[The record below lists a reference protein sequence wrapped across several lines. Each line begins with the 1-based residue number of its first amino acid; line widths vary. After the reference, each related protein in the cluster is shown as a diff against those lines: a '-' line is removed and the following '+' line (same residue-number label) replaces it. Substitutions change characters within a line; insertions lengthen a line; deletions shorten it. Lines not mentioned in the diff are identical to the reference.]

1 MQHVTGNGMLRFNL
15 VFRKYILFWAL
26 LAMVIGYLAGHYNP
40 ERVRSLK
47 SFLTPLAFVM
57 IFVMIF
63 PSSLSNLAKLKLY
76 LSPLA
81 VSFALFSISPFVAYI
96 VSTIIPEH
104 FQYLRTGIIIS
115 SAVPPDA
122 MLSAWAGFLE
132 ADLLFTL
139 IIQSFLS
146 CVALLLMPFGLPF
159 FFDQSSYFSLFI
171 LVKNLF
177 FLIVIPFASG
187 GLLKIVFRKYLTPGL
202 LRRLKPTLS
211 SISGLMAILIVLI
224 SIALN
229 SESISENPVII
240 LWGFFT
246 SSLYY
251 LISFVI
257 GIYVSRAFRLNYEKS
272 IPLIYQGGSRN
283 LSVAMVVALSSF
295 KNQAAL
301 GVAACMLSQ
310 LPVASFFFMIISKLD
325 GIGRPKSA

>member
-1 MQHVTGNGMLRFNL
+1 MLRFNL

-47 SFLTPLAFVM
+47 SLLTPLAFVM

-76 LSPLA
+76 LYPLA
-81 VSFALFSISPFVAYI
+81 VSFALFVISPFVAYV
-96 VSTIIPEH
+96 VSTVVPQS

-115 SAVPPDA
+115 SSVPPDA

-146 CVALLLMPFGLPF
+146 CVALFLMPFGLPF
-159 FFDQSSYFSLFI
+159 FFDHSSYFSLFI
-171 LVKNLF
+171 LGRNLF
-177 FLIVIPFASG
+177 FLIVIPFVSG
-187 GLLKIVFRKYLTPGL
+187 GLLKLLFRRQLTQKL

-211 SISGLMAILIVLI
+211 TVSGLMAIFIVLI

-229 SESISENPVII
+229 SESITKNPALI

-251 LISFVI
+251 VVSFLV
-257 GIYVSRAFRLNYEKS
+257 GIYVARAFQLSYEKS
-272 IPLIYQGGSRN
+272 IPLVYQCGSRN

-310 LPVASFFFMIISKLD
+310 LPVASLFFMIISRLE
-325 GIGRPKSA
+325 GAGRGKSA

>member
-1 MQHVTGNGMLRFNL
+1 MQRVTGNGMLRFNI

-26 LAMVIGYLAGHYNP
+26 LAMVVGYVAGRYNP
-40 ERVRSLK
+40 EKVSSLK
-47 SFLTPLAFVM
+47 SFLTPFAFVM

-63 PSSLSNLAKLKLY
+63 PSNLSNLAKLKPYLY
-76 LSPLA
+76 PLA
-81 VSFALFSISPFVAYI
+81 VSFALFSISPFIAYI

-146 CVALLLMPFGLPF
+146 CVALFLMPFGLPF

-171 LVKNLF
+171 LLRNLF
-177 FLIVIPFASG
+177 FLIVIPFVSG
-187 GLLKIVFRKYLTPGL
+187 GLLKILFRGYLTPGL
-202 LRRLKPTLS
+202 LKRLKPTLS
-211 SISGLMAILIVLI
+211 TISGLMAIFIVLI

-229 SESISENPVII
+229 AEIITENPVII
-240 LWGFFT
+240 LWGFLT
-246 SSLYY
+246 SFFYY
-251 LISFVI
+251 LASFVI
-257 GIYVSRAFRLNYEKS
+257 GVYVSRAFRMSYEKS
-272 IPLIYQGGSRN
+272 IPLIYQCGSRN

-310 LPVASFFFMIISKLD
+310 LPVASFFFMVISKVD
-325 GIGRPKSA
+325 GIRRPKSA